1 MLVNLPLGICV
12 TVTGNNG
19 HNGHNVLLLVVE
31 ENDTGLERFGTKI
44 SQNAW
49 VLINVPAATWVFIFQ
64 RVIQY
69 ATTVL
74 PQVDFAVV
82 KMDGMENVATTV
94 CMMFLWFMTLKF
106 MVSC

>member
-1 MLVNLPLGICV
+1 MLGYLPLGICV

-31 ENDTGLERFGTKI
+31 EKDTGLGRFGTKI

-49 VLINVPAATWVFIFQ
+49 ALINVPAATWVFIFQ

-74 PQVDFAVV
+74 PQVDFALV
-82 KMDGMENVATTV
+82 KSDGMGNVATAV
-94 CMMFLWFMTLKF
+94 CMMFLWFRTLKF